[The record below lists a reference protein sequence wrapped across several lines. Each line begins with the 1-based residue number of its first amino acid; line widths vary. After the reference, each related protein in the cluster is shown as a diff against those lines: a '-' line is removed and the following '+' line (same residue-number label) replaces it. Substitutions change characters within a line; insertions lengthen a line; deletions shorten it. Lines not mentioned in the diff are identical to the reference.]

1 VVFEAL
7 GYGSTCNLFF
17 FFFLDGLKLVTKYF
31 LLLPARQVGE
41 AI

>member
-7 GYGSTCNLFF
+7 GYDSTCHL
-17 FFFLDGLKLVTKYF
+17 FFLDGMKLVTKYF